1 MMVVLVVSQ
10 CTAGAAGFLF
20 VLFCADKT
28 SVVYLVQPLDR
39 NMPNRHFF
47 VHLFILRIE

>member
-10 CTAGAAGFLF
+10 CTAGT

-28 SVVYLVQPLDR
+28 SVVYLVQPLDG
-39 NMPNRHFF
+39 NMPNKHFL
-47 VHLFILRIE
+47 VHLFILHIE